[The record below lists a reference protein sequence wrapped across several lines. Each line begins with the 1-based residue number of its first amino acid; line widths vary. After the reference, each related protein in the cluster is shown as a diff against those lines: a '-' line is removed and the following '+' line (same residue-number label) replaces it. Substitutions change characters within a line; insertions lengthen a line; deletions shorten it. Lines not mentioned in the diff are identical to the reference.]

1 MDKGDVFLHT
11 ELHGASV
18 CVLKNPKNE
27 VIPPISLEEAA
38 SFEVCHSPSWTNNV
52 LSQVYW
58 VNADQV
64 SKTPPT
70 GMYIA
75 TGSFII
81 RGKRNFIQPRAL
93 QLGLTVMFALN
104 EESLANH
111 IGERKS
117 RLEQDDIDRLEKE
130 QKERE
135 LMEQQQKELD
145 LEDLSDV

>member
-1 MDKGDVFLHT
+1 MI
-11 ELHGASV
+11 
-18 CVLKNPKNE
+18 LKNPTGGI
-27 VIPPISLEEAA
+27 VPPMSVEECAT
-38 SFEVCHSPSWTNNV
+38 FEVCHSPSWTNNV

-58 VNADQV
+58 VNSEQV

-81 RGKRNFIQPRAL
+81 RGKRNFVQPRAL

-111 IGERKS
+111 IGERKI
-117 RLEQDDIDRLEKE
+117 RLDADDVQKLEKE
-130 QKERE
+130 KKDRE
-135 LMEQQQKELD
+135 ESEAQAAK
-145 LEDLSDV
+145 LENESEIDMSDI